1 MSTLKQVMLYIV
13 KSYKHSKSISVSRLS
28 KTVYLAD
35 WLAALKLDRQLT
47 NITWDIRFSG
57 PFAPEIESILTGD
70 VDFQMQA
77 DKNYINKVQQIAVP
91 NDDIPVEL
99 TPAELRVL
107 DKVLRDTVQLN
118 WNDFL
123 NYVYATYPVKIQQ
136 RTTIIDLVAVAKEY
150 KNFHIDAYR

>member
-1 MSTLKQVMLYIV
+1 MSTLKQVMIYIV
-13 KSYKHSKSISVSRLS
+13 NSYKHTKSISVSRLS

-35 WLAALKLDRQLT
+35 WQAALKLDRQLT
-47 NITWDIRFSG
+47 NISWDMRFSG
-57 PFAPEIESILTGD
+57 PFAREIESILTAD
-70 VDFQMQA
+70 DDFQMQGG
-77 DKNYINKVQQIAVP
+77 KNSVTKVQQIAAA
-91 NDDIPVEL
+91 NDDTPVEL
-99 TPAELRVL
+99 SPSELRVL
-107 DKVLRDTVQLN
+107 DKVLRDTAQLN